1 VNGVRITVV
10 TTRSSVNL
18 SYHPVDAE
26 TFMFTRASFLVV
38 ALSVFGVA
46 ILTPLL
52 APEEAQAIPAFAR
65 KYNTNCM
72 DCHSAPPMLNA
83 FGQRFLENGYQLP
96 GTEDGGS
103 TGKKKLGDL
112 NLDDVN
118 QYLGFRLVG
127 NAFSNWNYKKQN
139 PSTADPGVVQ
149 NKGEFTFPNNFVLF
163 AGGTVAKNV
172 GFFVELGHD
181 VEEGGAEVERGFVT
195 FNNLGN
201 RDLAHLRVGKFDPNA
216 FSSYATV
223 RQQLGEVGE
232 SQKSGCTP
240 FAPCAFNRVGLS
252 PSAFATKFYGL
263 YDRSGNALSP
273 FASSL
278 YNSGAETGIDIHGRP
293 FGDWFL
299 YQVGV
304 LNGAHEHLGDSNKG
318 KDVYGMIRFDH
329 ARSNF
334 FSASISGYVYQGNS
348 NAKVQTEED
357 VNWNRYGLSARA
369 TYMMVDVYA
378 AYSVD
383 KINKTPTGVAGLFD
397 STATG
402 LTIGADT
409 YVTNQTLVSLRYDNL
424 DAGGMLDQRTSA
436 SFIGLQAKHFLGA
449 NLAIFARGDFNLRQS
464 EAGDTA
470 ARNLRNAFFSGI
482 DVVF

>member
-1 VNGVRITVV
+1 VLVQLWIPHWPVKCVPDHSIGTVATV
-10 TTRSSVNL
+10 
-18 SYHPVDAE
+18 
-26 TFMFTRASFLVV
+26 FTRVSIFVV
-38 ALSVFGVA
+38 ALS
-46 ILTPLL
+46 ILCGTLLTFLL

-72 DCHSAPPMLNA
+72 DCHTAPPILNA

-103 TGKKKLGDL
+103 TGKRKLGDL
-112 NLDDVN
+112 NLDDVS
-118 QYLGFRLVG
+118 QYVGFRLVG
-127 NAFSNWNYKKQN
+127 NVTSSWNFKQQN
-139 PSTADPGVVQ
+139 PPGADPGIVE
-149 NKGEFTFPNNFVLF
+149 NKTEFTFPRNFVLF
-163 AGGTVAKNV
+163 AGGTVTKNV

-181 VEEGGAEVERGFVT
+181 VKEGDAEVERGFVT
-195 FNNLGN
+195 FNNLGSHN
-201 RDLAHLRVGKFDPNA
+201 LAHLRVGKFDPNA
-216 FSSYATV
+216 FSSYTTV
-223 RQQLGEVGE
+223 RQQLSDVGE
-232 SQKSGCTP
+232 SQQGGCAA
-240 FAPCAFNRVGLS
+240 FSPCAFNRVGLA

-263 YDRSGNALSP
+263 YDRSGDALSP

-278 YNSGAETGIDIHGRP
+278 YNSGHETGVDVHGRP

-304 LNGAHEHLGDSNKG
+304 VNGANEHLGDSNKG
-318 KDVYGMIRFDH
+318 KDVYGMIRFDY
-329 ARSNF
+329 AKSNY
-334 FSASISGYVYQGNS
+334 FSASMSGFVYQGNS
-348 NAKVQTEED
+348 NAKVQTQED

-383 KINKTPTGVAGLFD
+383 KINKTPIGVAGLFD

-409 YVTNQTLVSLRYDNL
+409 YVTSKTLVSLRYDNL

-436 SFIGLQAKHFLGA
+436 SFIGVQAKHFLRA
-449 NLAIFARGDFNLRQS
+449 NVAISARCDFNLRES
-464 EAGDTA
+464 EGGESA

-482 DVVF
+482 DVIF